1 MPTRAVV
8 ANADHEDASRA
19 GADLGRQIREKFGDV
34 RPHALILFASPRYDF
49 PALLR
54 AVHDSCN
61 PEVLVGSSSA
71 GEFTTDTQGVG
82 QACAIALHA
91 PEMRFA
97 SGVGRRLMSDRS
109 AAARDMVASLAG
121 MRDHGYA
128 HRTLLVMADAL
139 AGHADELVGEIN
151 ALTGGL
157 YTLFGGGAGGDDS
170 FENRYVFHGAEA
182 IPDAA
187 VALEILSNKPIG
199 LGVRHGWK
207 PAGQAFRVTEAA
219 GMRLGSLDAIPT
231 ADVFEEHAERTGQVF
246 ERGDPMPFFLHNV
259 IGIDTGSGHK
269 LRVPLAVEADGAVT
283 CATEVPAGAMV
294 SLMGVSKADAADAAA
309 GSAADAMK
317 QLDGNAPAVAVFFD
331 CVATRMRM
339 GKDFGFELDAVRNA
353 LQGAPFAG
361 CNSIGQI
368 ARAEGELGGFHNCT
382 AVVCVFPE

>member
-8 ANADHEDASRA
+8 ANTDHEDASRA

-34 RPHALILFASPRYDF
+34 RPHAVILFASPRYDF

-54 AVHDSCN
+54 AIHESCD

-71 GEFTTDTQGVG
+71 GEFTTNTQGVG

-97 SGVGRRLMSDRS
+97 TGVGRRLMSDRS
-109 AAARDMVASLAG
+109 AAARDMVGSLAG

-151 ALTGGL
+151 TLTGGL
-157 YTLFGGGAGGDDS
+157 YTLFGGGAGGDDR
-170 FENRYVFHGAEA
+170 FLNRYVFHGTEA
-182 IPDAA
+182 LPDAA
-187 VALEILSNKPIG
+187 VGLEILSNKPIG

-207 PAGQAFRVTEAA
+207 PTGQPFRVTEAA
-219 GMRLGSLDAIPT
+219 GTRLASLDAIP
-231 ADVFEEHAERTGQVF
+231 AAEVFEEHAERTGQVF
-246 ERGDPMPFFLHNV
+246 ERNDPLPYFLHNV

-269 LRVPLAVEADGAVT
+269 LRVALGVEPDGAVT
-283 CATEVPAGAMV
+283 TATEVPSGASV
-294 SLMGVSKADAADAAA
+294 SVMSVNTADAAEAAA
-309 GSAADAMK
+309 ASAAAAIG
-317 QLDGNAPAVAVFFD
+317 QLNGNKPAVALFFD
-331 CVATRMRM
+331 CVATRLRM

-353 LQGAPFAG
+353 LDGTPFAG

-368 ARAEGELGGFHNCT
+368 ARAEGETGGFHNCT
-382 AVVCVFPE
+382 AVVCVIPE

>member
-8 ANADHEDASRA
+8 ANAGDEDAARA
-19 GADLGRQIREKFGDV
+19 GAEIGRQVREKFGDD

-49 PALLR
+49 AALLR
-54 AVHDSCN
+54 AVQESCN
-61 PEVLVGSSSA
+61 PEILVGSSSA
-71 GEFTTDTQGVG
+71 GEFTTDTEGVG

-97 SGVGRRLMSDRS
+97 SGVGRRLMSDRP
-109 AAARDMVASLAG
+109 AAAGAMVASLSG
-121 MRDHGYA
+121 MRDHSFA

-157 YTLFGGGAGGDDS
+157 YTLFGGGAGGDDK
-170 FENRYVFHGAEA
+170 FENRYVFHGGEA

-207 PAGQAFRVTEAA
+207 PEGKAFRVTEAA
-219 GMRLGSLDAIPT
+219 GMRLGSMDAIP
-231 ADVFEEHAERTGQVF
+231 AVEIFEEHAERTGQAF
-246 ERGDPMPFFLHNV
+246 ERADPMPFFLHNV
-259 IGIDTGSGHK
+259 LGIDTGNGHK
-269 LRVPLAVEADGAVT
+269 LRVPLAVEPDGAVV

-294 SLMGVSKADAADAAA
+294 SVMGVSKTDAADAAA
-309 GSAADAMK
+309 GSVADAIK
-317 QLDGNAPAVAVFFD
+317 QLDGNTPAVAVFFD
-331 CVATRMRM
+331 CVATRLRM